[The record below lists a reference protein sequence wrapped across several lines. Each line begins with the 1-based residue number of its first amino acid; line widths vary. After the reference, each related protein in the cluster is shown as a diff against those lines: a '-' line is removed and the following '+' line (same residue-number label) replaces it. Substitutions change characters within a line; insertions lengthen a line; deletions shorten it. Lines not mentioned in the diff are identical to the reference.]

1 MFITK
6 NLHSGQIRPLK
17 FSMTVP
23 VLFIFI
29 KKNNSSLYLV
39 QNYRNINMITIKNKH
54 LLLLI
59 SELVMELQGV

>member
-17 FSMTVP
+17 FFMTVP
-23 VLFIFI
+23 VLFI
-29 KKNNSSLYLV
+29 KKNNSSFYLV
-39 QNYRNINMITIKNKH
+39 QNYRNLNMITIKNKY

-59 SELVMELQGV
+59 SGLGMEPQGA